1 MQNPDEW
8 LRVAPGFLCLERL
21 GDAMRLASFV
31 RGRER
36 SGLRVLIAM
45 EEDYR
50 VYRAVMASG
59 LHAMR
64 PRLQVATAGPG
75 EFSGRLKSFDPQI
88 VICGGRA
95 FARSEGPIV
104 WMDLA
109 FDSAVP
115 LQRPAR
121 VWVGDHCREVPN
133 PDLDYLLSVID
144 EVDPG

>member
-1 MQNPDEW
+1 M
-8 LRVAPGFLCLERL
+8 
-21 GDAMRLASFV
+21 
-31 RGRER
+31 
-36 SGLRVLIAM
+36 RVLIAM

-50 VYRAVMASG
+50 IYRAVMASG

-64 PRLQVATAGPG
+64 PRLQLATAGPG
-75 EFSGRLKSFDPQI
+75 ELVEQLKSFDPQI

-95 FARSEGPIV
+95 FARSKGPLV

-109 FDSAVP
+109 FDSAAP

-121 VWVGDHCREVPN
+121 IWVGDRCREVPN

-144 EVDPG
+144 EVDPS